1 MRHIIIASS
10 MLVLALVVT
19 FGAASILQSR
29 AVAAGPSSNE
39 PFVIIEAA
47 KPTPVKTVTNKERG
61 TSLFRERSAHRTSA
75 QVGL

>member
-10 MLVLALVVT
+10 MLVVALVVT

-47 KPTPVKTVTNKERG
+47 KPTPVKTVTNKERAP
-61 TSLFRERSAHRTSA
+61 SQFRERSAHATSA

>member
-1 MRHIIIASS
+1 MRHIIVAAS
-10 MLVLALVVT
+10 MLVVALVVT
-19 FGAASILQSR
+19 FGAASILQVR

-47 KPTPVKTVTNKERG
+47 RSAPLKAAPTKDRVT
-61 TSLFRERSAHRTSA
+61 SQSRERSVPTTST